1 MVILPLYRYGT
12 GITTL
17 LDGNLEI
24 ITVII
29 RLTYPQIGAETWLQ
43 PASLSVRRVP
53 LAGVRL
59 SSHLRKALRFNVTVA
74 DSNLPRSRG
83 PRRCQSASRQ
93 KKERPTAMTRWN
105 VLRSGWVQR
114 RMRSAFRTCFW
125 SASSHF
131 THTVPNGTP
140 DFGQSGNSVPDSAP
154 QPRQWGVLL
163 LIPTP
168 YRVMVPIA
176 T

>member
-1 MVILPLYRYGT
+1 MLRWRIATCQDP
-12 GITTL
+12 
-17 LDGNLEI
+17 
-24 ITVII
+24 
-29 RLTYPQIGAETWLQ
+29 GAPGDVSQ
-43 PASLSVRRVP
+43 HQ
-53 LAGVRL
+53 G
-59 SSHLRKALRFNVTVA
+59 K
-74 DSNLPRSRG
+74 
-83 PRRCQSASRQ
+83 

-140 DFGQSGNSVPDSAP
+140 DFGQSGNSVPDLAP

-163 LIPTP
+163 LMPTP
-168 YRVMVPIA
+168 YRVVVPIA